1 MQKPCFPWILKR
13 KKMMLQKWGTESC
26 QIIKFARRGWITIIL
41 IRTTSAVRENSR
53 QTINGYNGLWTEALF
68 VEVHRASCRIAKKNE
83 NDSKIIIRKIKLR
96 LKKQRNKKKKG
107 QVSSKLKVIPLSSI
121 SPLFSKGFFTSI
133 FNKYTAT
140 NDISNVCK
148 SGGKHRKLHLI
159 YDSLWKLLST

>member
-1 MQKPCFPWILKR
+1 MDYELKHY
-13 KKMMLQKWGTESC
+13 LS
-26 QIIKFARRGWITIIL
+26 KFTAL
-41 IRTTSAVRENSR
+41 AV
-53 QTINGYNGLWTEALF
+53 GL
-68 VEVHRASCRIAKKNE
+68 RKKNE
-83 NDSKIIIRKIKLR
+83 SDSKIIIRKIKLR
-96 LKKQRNKKKKG
+96 LKKQRNKKKKRDRS
-107 QVSSKLKVIPLSSI
+107 VSKLKVIPLSSI

>member
-1 MQKPCFPWILKR
+1 
-13 KKMMLQKWGTESC
+13 MLQKWGTESC
-26 QIIKFARRGWITIIL
+26 QIIKFARRGWITL
-41 IRTTSAVRENSR
+41 MWIRTTSAVREKSR
-53 QTINGYNGLWTEALF
+53 QTMNGYNGLWTEALF

-96 LKKQRNKKKKG
+96 LKKQRNKKKTKKKRDRS
-107 QVSSKLKVIPLSSI
+107 VSKLKVIPLSSI

-148 SGGKHRKLHLI
+148 SGGKHRKLHPI